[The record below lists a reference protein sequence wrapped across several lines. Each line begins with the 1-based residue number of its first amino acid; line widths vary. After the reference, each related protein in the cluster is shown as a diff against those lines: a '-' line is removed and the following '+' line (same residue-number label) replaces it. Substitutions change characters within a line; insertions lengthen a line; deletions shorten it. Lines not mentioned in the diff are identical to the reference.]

1 MALNRANVEEIVRA
15 VGGADN
21 IEAATHCV
29 TRLRFALVD
38 EKKVDKKLLDQND
51 LVKGHFS
58 SQGQFQV
65 VIGPGLVD
73 KVYDEM
79 ITITGGQRSSKDDV
93 KTLAGK
99 KQNPLQ
105 QAIKTLADIFIP
117 ILPAIVTAGL
127 LLGIN
132 NILTGPGIFFEG
144 RSLVQEYP
152 AWTDFAGIINLI
164 ANTAFTF
171 LPALIGWSAVNRFGG
186 SPLLGIVL
194 GLILVHPD
202 LLNAWGYAK
211 AAQEG
216 TIPHWNLFGWQL
228 EKIGYQGQVLPVL
241 VSAYLLARIEK
252 FLNKRVHDSIK
263 LLVVAPVALLVTG
276 FLAFTIIGPVT
287 FAIGNAITNGLV
299 HVFNTLPALGG
310 LLYGGFYALL
320 VVTGMHHTFLAV
332 DVQLIGSKGGTFLWP
347 MLALSNIA
355 QGSAALAMLLVFR
368 EQKSKGLAVT
378 SSISAFLGVTE
389 PAIFGVNIRYKYPFI
404 FGMLGSAL
412 GGLVLTINH
421 VLASSIGVG
430 GVPGFLSI
438 FPNQWGVFFVGMA
451 IVLVVPFLLTAAYGK
466 VAARKNGTGGGDTDN
481 ESAAVSYGT
490 AAAAAVSA
498 EAKVNSAAASSAVQ
512 ASAPAADPEAASA
525 LRAGN
530 AVKELDI
537 YAPLSGKAVPLEQV
551 PDPAFAER
559 QMGQGIAIEP
569 TDGRVVAPF
578 DGKVVHIIKSNH
590 AVILEHA
597 SGAQILIHVGINT
610 VSLKGAPF
618 TMHVGIGDEVKAGQL
633 LLEFDREAI
642 LQAGLS
648 VITPIIV
655 PDGQQIV
662 EQVAE
667 EQLLNE
673 AVAGRDAVLKIR
685 LSS

>member
-1 MALNRANVEEIVRA
+1 MAIDRANVEKIIKA

-29 TRLRFALVD
+29 TRLRFSLAD
-38 EKKVDKKLLDQND
+38 EKKVDHKLLEQND

-79 ITITGGQRSSKDDV
+79 IAITGGQRSSKDEV
-93 KTLAGK
+93 KKAAAK

-171 LPALIGWSAVNRFGG
+171 LPALIGWSAATRFGG

-202 LLNAWGYAK
+202 LLNAWAYAQ

-216 TIPHWNLFGWQL
+216 KIPHWNLFGWQF

-241 VSAYLLARIEK
+241 VSAYLLARVER
-252 FLNKRVHDSIK
+252 FLNKKVHDSIK

-310 LLYGGFYALL
+310 ILYGGIYALL

-378 SSISAFLGVTE
+378 SSVSAFLGVTE

-404 FGMLGSAL
+404 FGMIGSAI

-430 GVPGFLSI
+430 GIPGFLSI
-438 FPNQWGVFFVGMA
+438 YPNQWGVFFVGMA
-451 IVLVVPFLLTAAYGK
+451 IVLVVPFLLTAVYGK
-466 VAARKNGTGGGDTDN
+466 VASRKAGPADTNN
-481 ESAAVSYGT
+481 ESAPVQASSGT
-490 AAAAAVSA
+490 AATNETAATAAVS
-498 EAKVNSAAASSAVQ
+498 
-512 ASAPAADPEAASA
+512 EAAPVVPA
-525 LRAGN
+525 
-530 AVKELDI
+530 
-537 YAPLSGKAVPLEQV
+537 GKAVNVLDIQAPLAGVVVPLENV

-559 QMGQGIAIEP
+559 QMGQGIAIDP
-569 TDGRVVAPF
+569 SDGKVVAPF
-578 DGKVVHIIKSNH
+578 DAKVVHIIKSKH
-590 AVILEHA
+590 AIILEHA
-597 SGAQILIHVGINT
+597 TGVQVLIHIGINT

-618 TMHVGIGDEVKAGQL
+618 TLHVGIGDEVKAGQL
-633 LLEFDREAI
+633 LIEFDREAI
-642 LQAGLS
+642 LQARLP
-648 VITPIIV
+648 VITPIII
-655 PDGQQIV
+655 PDGQPIV
-662 EQVAE
+662 GRITE
-667 EQLLNE
+667 EP
-673 AVAGRDAVLKIR
+673 AGAKVAGRDIVLKIQ
-685 LSS
+685 LSPQGI